1 MATIKMFNGDIPPTL
16 KKGEWASNGIFAY
29 LGIGS
34 RKYIV
39 FAGGEVNFEEI
50 IDQLR
55 ENYLSVVDYTD
66 LSNTPTTIT
75 AEQIAAIETNSKKQS
90 FDESAKTKLDQ
101 VEEKATKGA
110 DWNTNV
116 ANKPTTITTVQAQAI
131 EANTEKV
138 SYPKSDKDKLAKIEA
153 EATKGADWNT
163 NVANKPAT
171 ITPEQAEAIE
181 TNTQKQ
187 GLSEEDQQAL
197 AAAQTLTQTVA
208 ELEQSIDE
216 LTQRIDGLGEG
227 TNTDILGEQVK
238 KIEFKKDYM
247 VFKFHDD
254 EEQKI
259 YYKYEED
266 DD

>member
-1 MATIKMFNGDIPPTL
+1 MATIKMFKGDIPPTL

-39 FAGGEVNFEEI
+39 FAGGDVNFEEI

-55 ENYLSVVDYTD
+55 ENYLSVVDYKD
-66 LSNTPTTIT
+66 LANTPTTIT
-75 AEQIAAIETNSKKQS
+75 PEQIAQIEANSKKQG

-116 ANKPTTITTVQAQAI
+116 ANKPTTITDEQAQAI
-131 EANTEKV
+131 EA
-138 SYPKSDKDKLAKIEA
+138 
-153 EATKGADWNT
+153 
-163 NVANKPAT
+163 
-171 ITPEQAEAIE
+171 
-181 TNTQKQ
+181 NTQKQ

-197 AAAQTLTQTVA
+197 TAAQTLAQTVA

-247 VFKFHDD
+247 VFKLHDD
-254 EEQKI
+254 EDVKI
-259 YYKYEED
+259 YYKSEQED